1 MNVKLSKIVSDFAQ
15 SKNQFCWFHLI
26 PWDFQTFNEWS
37 RNPRKIVES
46 LSESVFLQDQNAP
59 LRNVGGGSIMIFW
72 NDPKSCT
79 PTIPVK
85 NRVNLFLRWSTLDTR
100 NLNLTL
106 LIGRVQCACT
116 FFKRQFLHE
125 KKGLEVQNFLTFPD
139 SLLTFR
145 KSNKEF
151 WFFSL
156 FWVI

>member
-72 NDPKSCT
+72 NDPKICT

-106 LIGRVQCACT
+106 LIGGFNVPALFSEGNFCMKKRVWRS
-116 FFKRQFLHE
+116 KISWLFLIHYKLSKNQE
-125 KKGLEVQNFLTFPD
+125 GAST
-139 SLLTFR
+139 
-145 KSNKEF
+145 
-151 WFFSL
+151 
-156 FWVI
+156 